1 MAPRVVDVEAER
13 LTGWLDRFEARHGP
27 GTWHAAPE
35 LVVVTAPDR
44 SRAELDV
51 PFPPLAVDESVPF
64 GGLLEHAQRDRC
76 VGVLLVRLGGHA
88 AGIFDGPELMSSKVG
103 SRLVHG
109 RSAAGGQSQQR
120 FARRRE
126 GQVRVALQ
134 DAVAVAIRVL
144 LPAAGDLDALVLG
157 GDRSAVDKVMS
168 DARLAPLRPLVTPRL
183 LDVPDPRLRV
193 LKDTPR
199 LFRTVRIRVVD
210 PPTEPARHDGD
221 HRDPHRPPTGPS

>member
-1 MAPRVVDVEAER
+1 MRTVDVPAER
-13 LTGWLDRFEARHGP
+13 IEGWMQRFGERHGSTSWTADP
-27 GTWHAAPE
+27 EWVVGTSQ
-35 LVVVTAPDR
+35 DGG
-44 SRAELDV
+44 RAECEV
-51 PFPPLAVDESVPF
+51 PFPPLEVDERAVY
-64 GGLLEHAQRDRC
+64 GGLPDHARRDRC

-88 AGIFDGPELMSSKVG
+88 AGVFSGTDLVASKVG

-134 DAVAVAIRVL
+134 DAAAVAIRVL
-144 LPAAGDLDALVLG
+144 LPAVNDLDAVVVG
-157 GDRSAVDKVMS
+157 GDRSAVEKVLS
-168 DARLAPLRPLVTPRL
+168 DGRLAPLRRLVVPRL

-199 LFRTVRIRVVD
+199 LFRAVRVRVID
-210 PPTEPARHDGD
+210 PPADPAGHDGP
-221 HRDPHRPPTGPS
+221 HRDAHRPPAGQA